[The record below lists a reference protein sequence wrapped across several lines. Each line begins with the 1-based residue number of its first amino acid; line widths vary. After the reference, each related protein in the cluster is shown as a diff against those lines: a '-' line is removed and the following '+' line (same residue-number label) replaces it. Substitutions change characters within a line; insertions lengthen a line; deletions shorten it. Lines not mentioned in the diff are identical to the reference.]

1 LVSINKSLCATQKD
15 FFYRGNA
22 MKWLAII
29 NPLSGKNKNQTKRQH
44 LLLQLRSLVD
54 AYEITRC
61 AGHARELAH
70 TASDF
75 DGIAVAGGDGTLFE
89 ILNGMELLRQHLT
102 IIPAGTGNSLSRDLA
117 LHTIDQGIEALQAG
131 FSLCIDLMRVSFT
144 TRDGSMHRCFAA
156 TTIGLGYPANVTQI
170 GNQRFKHLGRWCYPV
185 AATVETVSS
194 KPFSMHIGYRGNH
207 AEWKELTGLL
217 INNTQ
222 HSGNFRAFPCARLDD
237 GLFDVM
243 EMNAGWS
250 GQNMHNL
257 SVLSRTYFYR
267 PAKLTQTSS
276 VSITLKQPHHLMID
290 GELFPHVTSLDVRI
304 APQILTCH
312 HNGRLHR

>member
-1 LVSINKSLCATQKD
+1 
-15 FFYRGNA
+15 

-29 NPLSGKNKNQTKRQH
+29 NPMSGKNKNQTTRQRM
-44 LLLQLRSLVD
+44 LAELQSIVD
-54 AYEITRC
+54 ACEVTRC

-89 ILNGMELLRQHLT
+89 ILNGMELSRQHLA

-117 LHTIDQGIEALQAG
+117 LHNIDKGIEALQARL
-131 FSLCIDLMRVSFT
+131 SLCIDLMHVSFT
-144 TRDGSMHRCFAA
+144 TTDGSIHRCYAA
-156 TTIGLGYPANVTQI
+156 TTIGLGYPANVTQT
-170 GNQRFKHLGRWCYPV
+170 GNRRFKHLGRWCYPV
-185 AATVETVSS
+185 AAIVETVSS
-194 KPFSMHIGYRGNH
+194 KPFSMHIAYQGNH
-207 AEWKELTGLL
+207 AEWKDITGLL

-222 HSGNFRAFPCARLDD
+222 HSGNFRAFPHAKLDD

-243 EMNAGWS
+243 EMNTGWI

-257 SVLSRTYFYR
+257 SVLSPMHFYR
-267 PAKLTQTSS
+267 PAKLTQAAS
-276 VSITLKQPHHLMID
+276 VNITLKQPHYLMID

-304 APQILTCH
+304 APQILTCC
-312 HNGRLHR
+312 HNGRSQG